1 MGLMTSMA
9 YLEDHQ
15 ALVDASKPYR
25 SWIHHHTVK
34 TDRGFRKF

>member
-1 MGLMTSMA
+1 MSLMPSMA
-9 YLEDHQ
+9 YLENYQ
-15 ALVDASKPYR
+15 ELVDAYYPYR